1 MIAYVDRF
9 VRYFFGTAHLNA
21 LNLASSDRPQY
32 ARSSGFSR
40 RRRSAAKAR
49 LPLSLVLGVQLIGNV
64 KRLLEVK
71 IGAFTAFVDR
81 KPVPL
86 IVPNRVVAGVSSPSH
101 YVPKWH
107 GVPSHHATPYSAID
121 RSL

>member
-1 MIAYVDRF
+1 MLSISLRPI
-9 VRYFFGTAHLNA
+9 GLNTQGRPA
-21 LNLASSDRPQY
+21 LAG
-32 ARSSGFSR
+32 AGG
-40 RRRSAAKAR
+40 SAAKAR
-49 LPLSLVLGVQLIGNV
+49 LPLSLVLGVQLIRNV